1 MKKIALLLLLS
12 IGLFSACEGP
22 SGPPGPS
29 GPSGTNI
36 VGKTYEYNI
45 SFSPSNNYQ
54 LSVDL
59 PQVAL
64 KSDVVLAYMLFDTF
78 DGENVWRQLPQTYML
93 PEGLLV
99 YNYDFTRFDVKF
111 YMDTNFDP
119 ILLNDT
125 WKVNHKLRVVVVP
138 ADFANKLSKNPSY
151 NEVTTALKIQSKD
164 FKKVT
169 P

>member
-1 MKKIALLLLLS
+1 MKKFSLVLILMGLLVAS
-12 IGLFSACEGP
+12 CEGP
-22 SGPPGPS
+22 SGPPGPA
-29 GPSGTNI
+29 GAPGTYV

-45 SFSPSNNYQ
+45 SFSSSNNYQ

-59 PQVAL
+59 PQEAL

-78 DGENVWRQLPQTYML
+78 DGENVWRPLPQTYML

-99 YNYDFTRFDVKF
+99 YNYDFTRFDIKF

-138 ADFANKLSKNPSY
+138 SDFASKISKTASFE
-151 NEVTTALKIQSKD
+151 EVTTALKIKEVD
-164 FKKVT
+164 FKKIK
-169 P
+169 